1 MNEPTLLVVKPGSV
15 SKADKAKL
23 SAAGVIVLE
32 QDDPTSLRLLKP
44 ACELTAHDLLLAAM
58 RGVAKDST
66 AKQTFAENF
75 TKFLEA
81 AWARS
86 NGEKT

>member
-1 MNEPTLLVVKPGSV
+1 
-15 SKADKAKL
+15 
-23 SAAGVIVLE
+23 
-32 QDDPTSLRLLKP
+32 LKP